1 LNTGARG
8 HCRAGPI
15 APAGQNAR
23 IGLLHNTDTIGPC
36 PRISD
41 NTVLC
46 NAGAMP
52 ADGLYKEVDIYL

>member
-1 LNTGARG
+1 VG
-8 HCRAGPI
+8 
-15 APAGQNAR
+15 

-36 PRISD
+36 PRVSD

-52 ADGLYKEVDIYL
+52 ADELYKVVINLFTKKVLTEKQIFV

>member
-1 LNTGARG
+1 LNTGARR

-15 APAGQNAR
+15 APAGQNEG
-23 IGLLHNTDTIGPC
+23 IYLLHNTDTIGPC
-36 PRISD
+36 PRVSD

-52 ADGLYKEVDIYL
+52 ADGNIKQQNIYL